1 MGSVPSV
8 NPGVANLLQTLSN
21 VNSPVLSSPA
31 AVSAL
36 ESAPASDI
44 VQLSQSAAELETVD
58 MLFGI
63 PSPSASS
70 ESTALNSLLEDLAS
84 SPTTESV
91 PASSSSS
98 TATSATTTTAAQLA
112 SEQSASQLAETQEL
126 FGTGTTPALSDSSL
140 LDLIG

>member
-21 VNSPVLSSPA
+21 VNSPVLSSPSV
-31 AVSAL
+31 VSAL
-36 ESAPASDI
+36 ESAPTTDI
-44 VQLSQSAAELETVD
+44 VQLSQSAAQLETVD

-63 PSPSASS
+63 PNPSVSS
-70 ESTALNSLLEDLAS
+70 GSAALNSLLADVES
-84 SPTTESV
+84 SQTTQSV

-98 TATSATTTTAAQLA
+98 TATTATTTGAQLA
-112 SEQSASQLAETQEL
+112 SEQSASQLAEAQEL

-140 LDLIG
+140 LNLIG